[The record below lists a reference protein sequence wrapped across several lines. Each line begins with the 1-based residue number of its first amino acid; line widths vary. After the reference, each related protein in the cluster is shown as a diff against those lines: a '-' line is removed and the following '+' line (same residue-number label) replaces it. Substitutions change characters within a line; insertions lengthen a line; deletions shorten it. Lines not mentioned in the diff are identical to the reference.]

1 MKRNL
6 LLRSSLVVMAFA
18 LALGSTACKSKKK
31 AQQQV
36 ITPSSE
42 GEIEVKLFCSGS
54 EFFSTKEAFRANAVG
69 ESMDQNTSKRKAL
82 NEARTQLASSIQ
94 TTIKATTDN
103 YVNSREFNNK
113 EEVLERF
120 ESLSREVVNQEL
132 NGTRT
137 ICERLTKTPQGTFKT
152 YIAIELASEDMF
164 KKVSD
169 RLSKDERLR
178 VDYDYE
184 KFKQT
189 FDKEMEKLEKS
200 RP

>member
-1 MKRNL
+1 MKSNI
-6 LLRSSLVVMAFA
+6 LLRSSLVVMALA
-18 LALGSTACKSKKK
+18 LALGSTSCKSKKK
-31 AQQQV
+31 SEQV
-36 ITPSSE
+36 ITPSTE
-42 GEIEVKLFCSGS
+42 GEIEVKLYCSGS
-54 EFFSTKEAFRANAVG
+54 EYFSTKEAFRANAVG

-152 YIAIELASEDMF
+152 YVAIELAAEDMF

-178 VDYDYE
+178 IDYDYE
-184 KFKQT
+184 KFKET

>member
-1 MKRNL
+1 MKRITL
-6 LLRSSLVVMAFA
+6 LKSSLVL
-18 LALGSTACKSKKK
+18 LALTLTLAGTSCKSKKK
-31 AQQQV
+31 AEV

-42 GEIEVKLFCSGS
+42 GEIEVKLYCSGD
-54 EFFSTKEAFRANAVG
+54 EYFSTAEVFRANAVG
-69 ESMDQNTSKRKAL
+69 ESMDQNTAKRKAL

-120 ESLSREVVNQEL
+120 ESLSREVVNQQL

-137 ICERLTKTPQGTFKT
+137 ICERLTKTPQGTFKS
-152 YIAIELASEDMF
+152 YVARELGGEEFLKSMN
-164 KKVSD
+164 D

-178 VDYDYE
+178 IDYDYE
-184 KFKQT
+184 KFKET
-189 FDKEMEKLEKS
+189 FDKEMEKFEKG
-200 RP
+200 R

>member
-1 MKRNL
+1 MKSNI

-18 LALGSTACKSKKK
+18 LALGSTSCKSKKK
-31 AQQQV
+31 AEQV

-42 GEIEVKLFCSGS
+42 GEIEVKLYCSGS
-54 EFFSTKEAFRANAVG
+54 EYFSTKDAFRANAVG

-152 YIAIELASEDMF
+152 YIAIELAAEDMF
-164 KKVSD
+164 KKVSE

-178 VDYDYE
+178 IDYDYE
-184 KFKQT
+184 KFKET

>member
-1 MKRNL
+1 MKSN
-6 LLRSSLVVMAFA
+6 SLKAGIFLMAMTM
-18 LALGSTACKSKKK
+18 LLGSSSCKSKKNK
-31 AQQQV
+31 EKV
-36 ITPSSE
+36 ITPTSE
-42 GEIEVKLFCSGS
+42 GEIEVKVYCSGD
-54 EFFSTKEAFRANAVG
+54 EYFSTKDQFRANAVG

-120 ESLSREVVNQEL
+120 ESLSREVVNQQL

-152 YIAIELASEDMF
+152 YIAIELASEDFM
-164 KKVSD
+164 KSMND
-169 RLSKDERLR
+169 RLSRDERLR
-178 VDYDYE
+178 IDYDYE
-184 KFKQT
+184 KFKET
-189 FDKEMEKLEKS
+189 FDMEMEKFE
-200 RP
+200 RDRN

>member
-1 MKRNL
+1 MKTNIL
-6 LLRSSLVVMAFA
+6 LKSSLIMLAVAFT
-18 LALGSTACKSKKK
+18 LGSTGCKSKKNSDK
-31 AQQQV
+31 V
-36 ITPSSE
+36 ITPASE
-42 GEIEVKLFCSGS
+42 GEIEVKLYCSGS
-54 EFFSTKEAFRANAVG
+54 EFFSTSESFRANAVG

-120 ESLSREVVNQEL
+120 ESLSREVVNQQL

-152 YIAIELASEDMF
+152 YIAIELGGDELI
-164 KKVSD
+164 KKVNE
-169 RLSKDERLR
+169 RLSRDERLR
-178 VDYDYE
+178 IDYDYE
-184 KFKQT
+184 KFKET
-189 FDKEMEKLEKS
+189 FDKEMEKFE
-200 RP
+200 RTRN

>member
-1 MKRNL
+1 MKSNI
-6 LLRSSLVVMAFA
+6 LLRSSLVVMAIA
-18 LALGSTACKSKKK
+18 LALGSTSCKSKKK
-31 AQQQV
+31 TEQV

-42 GEIEVKLFCSGS
+42 GEIEVKLYCSGA
-54 EFFSTKEAFRANAVG
+54 EYFSTKEAFRANAVG

-137 ICERLTKTPQGTFKT
+137 ICERLTKTAQGTFKT
-152 YIAIELASEDMF
+152 YIAIELAADDMF

-178 VDYDYE
+178 IDYDYE
-184 KFKQT
+184 KFKET

>member
-1 MKRNL
+1 MKSNIL
-6 LLRSSLVVMAFA
+6 FKGTMVV
-18 LALGSTACKSKKK
+18 LALGLAFAGSSCKSKKNTDK
-31 AQQQV
+31 V
-36 ITPSSE
+36 ITPASE
-42 GEIEVKLFCSGS
+42 GEIEIKLYCSG
-54 EFFSTKEAFRANAVG
+54 EEYFSTKENFRANAVG

-120 ESLSREVVNQEL
+120 ESLSREVVNQQL

-152 YIAIELASEDMF
+152 YIAIELASEEML
-164 KKVSD
+164 KSMND
-169 RLSKDERLR
+169 RLSRDERLR
-178 VDYDYE
+178 IDYDYE
-184 KFKQT
+184 KFKET
-189 FDKEMEKLEKS
+189 FDKEMEKFERS
-200 RP
+200 RN

>member
-1 MKRNL
+1 
-6 LLRSSLVVMAFA
+6 MAFA
-18 LALGSTACKSKKK
+18 LALGGTACKSKKK
-31 AQQQV
+31 AQQV

-42 GEIEVKLFCSGS
+42 GEIEVKLYCSGS
-54 EFFSTKEAFRANAVG
+54 EYFSTKEAFRANAVG

-82 NEARTQLASSIQ
+82 NESRTQLASSIQ

-137 ICERLTKTPQGTFKT
+137 ICERLTKTPQGTYKT
-152 YIAIELASEDMF
+152 YIAIELSTEDIF

-184 KFKQT
+184 KFKET

>member
-1 MKRNL
+1 MKSNI
-6 LLRSSLVVMAFA
+6 LLRSSLVVMALA
-18 LALGSTACKSKKK
+18 LALGSTSCKSKKK
-31 AQQQV
+31 TEQV

-42 GEIEVKLFCSGS
+42 GEIEVKLYCSGS
-54 EFFSTKEAFRANAVG
+54 EYFSTKEAFRSNAVG

-152 YIAIELASEDMF
+152 YIAIELSSDDMF

-184 KFKQT
+184 KFKET

>member
-1 MKRNL
+1 MKTNIL
-6 LLRSSLVVMAFA
+6 LKSSLVVVA
-18 LALGSTACKSKKK
+18 LALTLGNTGCKSKKNTEK
-31 AQQQV
+31 V
-36 ITPSSE
+36 ITPATE
-42 GEIEVKLFCSGS
+42 GEIEVKLYCSGS
-54 EFFSTKEAFRANAVG
+54 EFFSTKESFRANAVG

-120 ESLSREVVNQEL
+120 ESLSREVVNQQL

-152 YIAIELASEDMF
+152 YIAIELVADDFF
-164 KKVSD
+164 KSVND
-169 RLSKDERLR
+169 RLSRDERLR
-178 VDYDYE
+178 IDYDYE
-184 KFKQT
+184 KFKET
-189 FDKEMEKLEKS
+189 FDKEMEKFERS
-200 RP
+200 RN